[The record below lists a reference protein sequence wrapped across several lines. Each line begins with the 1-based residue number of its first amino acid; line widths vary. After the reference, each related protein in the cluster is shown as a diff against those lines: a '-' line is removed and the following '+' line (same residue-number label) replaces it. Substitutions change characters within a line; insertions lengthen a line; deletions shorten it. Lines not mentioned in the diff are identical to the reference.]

1 MKTFRNRCKVETSS
15 VRKMKTVFSDNSLII
30 IALYVDDLIIAG
42 TTTDVNQV
50 KHFLNSRYVIKDL
63 GQVHHILGCK
73 VIRD

>member
-42 TTTDVNQV
+42 TTTDVNEV
-50 KHFLNSRYVIKDL
+50 NSRYFMQD
-63 GQVHHILGCK
+63 K
-73 VIRD
+73 VKFITFLVAKLFVT